1 MQRRVVLAF
10 LFASTALAACN
21 RTDLDQDGDGFTKLT
36 NDCDDTDPNV
46 HPDAVEV
53 CYNDKDDNCNGVVD
67 EEGATSGRVWYADL
81 DGDGYGDA
89 AITIQACEQPENY
102 AANKWDCNE
111 SDPEIN
117 PGAAE
122 VCDYIDNDCDGQI
135 DEDSSEDALTWYP
148 DRDGDGYGDSSNPVE
163 SCEAPAGYVANDGD
177 CGDLDPLQN
186 PDATEDC
193 RTEADDD
200 CDGTPNGENAYGCT
214 DFYADLDG
222 DGFPGTA
229 ACLCAADGDYTA
241 TEATD
246 CDDERPEIYP
256 GAPITRRFALEDCD
270 ADSRVDTTTA
280 DHEIDIGVHNAS
292 GDHRTF
298 RNGVLFLD
306 ATGDGVDDL
315 VVGTASSAPRLIEG
329 PLTNHADLTAP
340 LAILPAESVG
350 GGNISLFGLPDQDGD
365 GLDDILQVTWG
376 NPYYPSPIGVRAFSS
391 ARRGPSAME
400 DALWSIDEDTAIGDV
415 RVLPASADEPAVLLM
430 TMAGSPDVRVL
441 DLSDVGMPPAE
452 LGVIVDPFVTGGEV
466 TPVQRM
472 DLDGDGVEEFLV
484 QQSTSGFMTQHR
496 WTGGAVYVPRTILG
510 VLERYSPDDPYDLE
524 PVHVVYGWSSLGDQG
539 AVVVRDIDGDGHPD
553 LVGAEAS
560 NLLGSASG
568 AVWVFTA
575 DSMAGRERPYSIMT
589 EADAIYSAGEG
600 DALTWVR
607 DPHTPAARRCRP
619 PAPPPQE
626 ARWCRTRAAPAT

>member
-1 MQRRVVLAF
+1 M
-10 LFASTALAACN
+10 
-21 RTDLDQDGDGFTKLT
+21 
-36 NDCDDTDPNV
+36 P
-46 HPDAVEV
+46 
-53 CYNDKDDNCNGVVD
+53 
-67 EEGATSGRVWYADL
+67 
-81 DGDGYGDA
+81 
-89 AITIQACEQPENY
+89 
-102 AANKWDCNE
+102 
-111 SDPEIN
+111 
-117 PGAAE
+117 
-122 VCDYIDNDCDGQI
+122 
-135 DEDSSEDALTWYP
+135 
-148 DRDGDGYGDSSNPVE
+148 
-163 SCEAPAGYVANDGD
+163 
-177 CGDLDPLQN
+177 
-186 PDATEDC
+186 EDC

-200 CDGTPNGENAYGCT
+200 CDGTPNGENTYGCT

-229 ACLCAADGDYTA
+229 AACVRQMRT
-241 TEATD
+241 TPP
-246 CDDERPEIYP
+246 RKP
-256 GAPITRRFALEDCD
+256 PIVMTSDRRSTRVRHHPTVALEDCD

-350 GGNISLFGLPDQDGD
+350 GGNISLFAAGPGWRRLGD
-365 GLDDILQVTWG
+365 MLQVTWG
-376 NPYYPSPIGVRAFSS
+376 NLYYPSPIGVRAFSS

-430 TMAGSPDVRVL
+430 TMDGSPDVRVL
-441 DLSDVGMPPAE
+441 DLSDVGTPPAE

-496 WTGGAVYVPRTILG
+496 WTGGGAVYRPQTILG
-510 VLERYSPDDPYDLE
+510 VLERYSLDDPYDLE
-524 PVHVVYGWSSLGDQG
+524 PVHVVYGWSSLRPGRG
-539 AVVVRDIDGDGHPD
+539 HRPVSMGMVTPTSSARRRPTFSARRVVRCGSSLRTAWPRGAPHHHDRGGCDSLRRCRGCGDLGPGNRRLDGDG
-553 LVGAEAS
+553 
-560 NLLGSASG
+560 
-568 AVWVFTA
+568 
-575 DSMAGRERPYSIMT
+575 GR
-589 EADAIYSAGEG
+589 
-600 DALTWVR
+600 V
-607 DPHTPAARRCRP
+607 
-619 PAPPPQE
+619 
-626 ARWCRTRAAPAT
+626 